1 MRLNYIANALSVSMR
16 YTGIVLLV
24 PVAVALFYQDF
35 NSVLPFLVASF
46 VAVTIGFALR
56 NLVPNTKSLAN
67 LNDIKKDEG
76 LFIVAVSTPPK
87 PKCKFKNLI
96 SLISFI
102 FSLESIF
109 IFNNSKVSKVA
120 RNIEKLV

>member
-56 NLVPNTKSLAN
+56 NLVPNTKSLEN
-67 LNDIKKDEG
+67 LNDIKKDE
-76 LFIVAVSTPPK
+76 
-87 PKCKFKNLI
+87 
-96 SLISFI
+96 
-102 FSLESIF
+102 
-109 IFNNSKVSKVA
+109 
-120 RNIEKLV
+120 